1 MAEYIS
7 LRCSSCGNKL
17 QIKKE
22 IERFSCSSCGNE
34 YIVNRGGG
42 IVSLAPVVEGLR
54 EIKVGVDKT
63 ASELAIKRLKY
74 EIPEFEKKIDQIA
87 RSTSSGMV
95 SFSSEYEY
103 LLDIQLVGRLKPNE
117 YDKIIAELDKQ
128 LIEWKREYYKKE
140 RNGFLRKAISKVS
153 KGLNVEYQIKDFEC
167 KLDEYKNMVA
177 ELKEKQL
184 QLANHK
190 KIVNQR

>member
-1 MAEYIS
+1 MADYIS
-7 LRCSSCGNKL
+7 LTCPSCGSKL